1 MAKHG
6 LAGFSKKAVKTMKLI
21 FLKKEGTFWRM
32 AETFFIGN
40 LCILKPQTKDQLI
53 ELPNSLLMTLCA
65 KEC

>member
-1 MAKHG
+1 MAKLG
-6 LAGFSKKAVKTMKLI
+6 LDGFSKKAVKTIMLI
-21 FLKKEGTFWRM
+21 FLKNVGPFWRM
-32 AETFFIGN
+32 AETSFIGN